1 MRNLILFI
9 WRYNFFF
16 LFLLLEVLA
25 AYIIV
30 QQNHYHK
37 NVFIHSSG
45 QLTGEIYEFTNEVKG
60 YFDLNRQNERLAE
73 ENAHLRS
80 ASHYAFMK
88 TSVNTV
94 RYKDTLYRRQF
105 SYIPARVISS
115 SLSHRNNIW
124 MINKGKNQ
132 GVDKNMGVISSN
144 GVVGIVVNVSKNFST
159 VNSVLHKQTR
169 LSVMLKKTKHKGFV
183 TWPGG
188 DYRHGILNDIPSHV
202 EITKGDTIVTSGN
215 SLLFHENIMVGTVVE
230 AQLQSGESFYDIEI
244 EFSED
249 YNNTEYVYVIRNLMK
264 EEQQELMEDTENED

>member
-9 WRYNFFF
+9 WKYNFFF
-16 LFLLLEVLA
+16 LFLVLEVLA

-30 QQNHYHK
+30 QQNHYHQ

-45 QLTGEIYEFTNEVKG
+45 QVTGKIYEFTNEVKG
-60 YFDLNRQNERLAE
+60 YFDLNSQNERLSE
-73 ENAHLRS
+73 ENARLRN
-80 ASHYAFMK
+80 ASSYAFMK
-88 TSVNTV
+88 TPVNTV

-115 SLSHRNNIW
+115 PVSHRNNIW

-132 GVDKNMGVISSN
+132 GIEKNMGVISSD
-144 GVVGIVVNVSKNFST
+144 GVVGIVLDVSNNFST
-159 VNSVLHKQTR
+159 VNSVLHKQTL

-188 DYRHGILNDIPSHV
+188 NYRHGQLNDIPSHV
-202 EITKGDTIVTSGN
+202 EINKGDTIVTSGN
-215 SLLFHENIMVGTVVE
+215 SLLFHENIMVGTVVD
-230 AQLQSGESFYDIEI
+230 AQLQSGDSFYDIEI

-249 YNNTEYVYVIRNLMK
+249 YKTTEYVYVIKNLMK
-264 EEQQELMEDTENED
+264 KEQQELNGGHR